1 MSTFDP
7 NKEITRPGSYGHSNN
22 NFAFSDLRE
31 LRGASY
37 VDNITELKSIPED
50 KRSIPFKCGVRWYDE
65 ANEGATSGGEVVYAN
80 YKGDDITD
88 TTWTNLDKWELEG
101 GGDNT
106 WRLVNNTGLDF
117 TDVTV
122 DPSTNT
128 ISNDYGLTHGN
139 GNTSEGFGA
148 WAIGFNNVAAGVY
161 SKVMGQNIQESL
173 PNTTALGQNL
183 IHGASITATD
193 ISESL
198 IVGSFIEF
206 TGDQLANTDNRGR
219 GNVVVGVGG
228 NATNPLVV
236 TGQEQTVFHN
246 ISGNYTGQGI
256 RGVTNSVIGGKDH
269 VIEASS
275 DPLSE
280 DTRENF
286 IAAGNSLTIGQD
298 TQRSAIIAGVNSSVL
313 EASRTSAIVCSEDSV
328 IRGSNFSGVYSGF
341 RNTMS
346 LSGNTSIIASQ
357 DSDISQVTYG
367 LITNSLNCD
376 ITTSD
381 GVSIIGS
388 NDISVTSLD
397 RIVVLG
403 LNGSS
408 IPVGALDT
416 DNTTYTDW
424 LWINS
429 LISTHAYADDAAA
442 GAAGLTAG
450 KLYRTDGTGAA
461 PLDTAGIVMV
471 KL

>member
-128 ISNDYGLTHGN
+128 ISNEYGLTHGT
-139 GNTSEGFGA
+139 GHTSEGFGA

-161 SKVMGQNIQESL
+161 SKLMGQNIQESL

-183 IHGASITATD
+183 IHGAQIVATD

-198 IVGSFIEF
+198 IVGSFIRA
-206 TGDQLANTDNRGR
+206 TGDQLADTDQIGR
-219 GNVVVGVGG
+219 GNIIVGVGG
-228 NATNPLVV
+228 NTGNPLIV
-236 TGQEQTVFHN
+236 TGQEQVVLHN
-246 ISGNYTGQGI
+246 ISGNYDGEGVRGI
-256 RGVTNSVIGGKDH
+256 SNTVIGGKDH
-269 VIEASS
+269 QIQESL
-275 DPLSE
+275 DPSVE
-280 DTRENF
+280 GTR
-286 IAAGNSLTIGQD
+286 QK
-298 TQRSAIIAGVNSSVL
+298 AIIAGRNNCILKDDFNVNDTVDSTIIGGRGIELTATDSAFVAGSVDSFISYSSN
-313 EASRTSAIVCSEDSV
+313 STI
-328 IRGSNFSGVYSGF
+328 IGSS
-341 RNTMS
+341 
-346 LSGNTSIIASQ
+346 
-357 DSDISQVTYG
+357 
-367 LITNSLNCD
+367 
-376 ITTSD
+376 
-381 GVSIIGS
+381 GVSIRTLIPQEGFATIIGCEE
-388 NDISVTSLD
+388 V
-397 RIVVLG
+397 RIDTDSSGTTAIACKDVDLGDQGRNVYLG
-403 LNGSS
+403 LESVVTPPVSS
-408 IPVGALDT
+408 PSTFV
-416 DNTTYTDW
+416 NS
-424 LWINS
+424 LWINQVAS
-429 LISTHAYADDAAA
+429 YATKRDADNDTNLPA
-442 GAAGLTAG
+442 GAVYEITS
-450 KLYRTDGTGAA
+450 TGA
-461 PLDTAGIVMV
+461 LMR
-471 KL
+471 KQ